1 MILVMPTPTLAERI
15 RTIRRLKG
23 YGEGRKAAEFARLI
37 GIRPASLHNLES
49 GRTVRLGKA
58 LEGLLKMALRI
69 NV

>member
-1 MILVMPTPTLAERI
+1 MPTPTLAERI

-49 GRTVRLGKA
+49 G
-58 LEGLLKMALRI
+58 
-69 NV
+69 